1 MWGHPQGCGCG
12 LCSSLQRLHRLVAER
27 THLPGFVLFGTLRLR
42 NLLGELEDWADHH
55 PAREAPAQP
64 PRGQGA
70 RAPAE
75 RLPAAV
81 ANADI
86 EPQLHRSTGTE
97 LVSGAGEVKK
107 EEEKFEPGTGPLPGE
122 TEAEGAAR
130 TLAPKVHPQPK
141 SDKGSEQSRKSEP
154 SATATRRS
162 TGGGEGVRE
171 ARSRSPRRRET
182 KEKKV
187 SRSRSRRAR
196 SSGGRRRRNSRSA
209 SVPRARPTQGWVC

>member
-1 MWGHPQGCGCG
+1 MDSVRVYSGSIGWWPKGHTCLASYFSELY
-12 LCSSLQRLHRLVAER
+12 LCVIFLENLRIGQI
-27 THLPGFVLFGTLRLR
+27 TIPPGRLR
-42 NLLGELEDWADHH
+42 HSLLGDRELD
-55 PAREAPAQP
+55 AR
-64 PRGQGA
+64 

-196 SSGGRRRRNSRSA
+196 SSGGRRRRNSRSE